1 MMIYLYL
8 KVGMIIFTLWMWLMF
23 ARQTEEAIQ
32 VLKNGGIIPFLLVT
46 ITFLIIWPLL
56 VLFVVL
62 SGIKQIITAIFGNKK

>member
-56 VLFVVL
+56 ILFLVL
-62 SGIKQIITAIFGNKK
+62 SGIKQIITAMFGNKK

>member
-1 MMIYLYL
+1 MIYLYL